1 MKKKSIKKKHKIII
15 PKHVAIIMDG
25 NNRWTKKRKLSS
37 FIGHEKGIDAI
48 KRTIEIAKFYGIK
61 YLTLYSFSA
70 ENWSR
75 PKKEVS
81 FLMNLLRKY
90 LNSEANNLMKNNISV
105 NVIGQRTRLPNDIV
119 KKINKYENL
128 TKNNKSLNL
137 IFALDYGSRQ
147 EITLT
152 FKNIIKNIINK
163 KINLRQLNEKFISS
177 NLFTCNFPDPDLL
190 IRTSGEKRLS
200 NFLLWQLAYAEFV
213 FLDVLWPDFE
223 KKHFINAL
231 TQFSQRKRRYGS
243 RI

>member
-37 FIGHEKGIDAI
+37 FIGHEKGIDSI

-61 YLTLYSFSA
+61 YLTLYSFSS
-70 ENWSR
+70 ENCTR

-90 LNSEANNLMKNNISV
+90 LSSEANNLMKNNISV

-200 NFLLWQLAYAEFV
+200 NFLLWQLAYTEFV
-213 FLDVLWPDFE
+213 FHQCFDSVFT
-223 KKHFINAL
+223 KKKKIW
-231 TQFSQRKRRYGS
+231 
-243 RI
+243 I